1 MATASL
7 SATARS
13 TAGKGAARA
22 LRREGSV
29 PAVIYGHARQVQS
42 LAVPTRDL
50 EKLLDVISAGSTV
63 VELTVDGKT
72 SRTLIREI
80 QRHPFKKQILHV
92 DFQELVAGEKVV
104 VSVPLRFIGT
114 ADGVKNSG
122 GILEEVI
129 HQIHVRVDPSN
140 IPDHVDVDVTP
151 LTIGHSLHVSDL
163 ILPAGVEV
171 EEDPEQT
178 VAVVSAPKAE
188 EVVAAPVVEG
198 AVVAPEAA
206 PEPELIRKPKAGDEE
221 GEESES

>member
-92 DFQELVAGEKVV
+92 DFLELVAGEKII
-104 VSVPLRFIGT
+104 VSIPIVLHGIPE
-114 ADGVKNSG
+114 GVRLGG
-122 GILEEVI
+122 GILDQVLRELEI
-129 HQIHVRVDPSN
+129 EVDPSH
-140 IPDHVDVDVTP
+140 IPNHLDLDVTD
-151 LTIGHSLHVSDL
+151 LIVGHSLHVRDL
-163 ILPAGVEV
+163 QIPPGVKV
-171 EEDPEQT
+171 LADEDAPIALVQISRAAIEDEAA
-178 VAVVSAPKAE
+178 VAATAAAE
-188 EVVAAPVVEG
+188 EVVPA
-198 AVVAPEAA
+198 
-206 PEPELIRKPKAGDEE
+206 EPELIRKTKDEE
-221 GEESES
+221 EEEK

>member
-80 QRHPFKKQILHV
+80 QRHPFRKQILHV
-92 DFQELVAGEKVV
+92 DFLELVAGEKII
-104 VSVPLRFIGT
+104 VSIPIVLHGIPE
-114 ADGVKNSG
+114 GVRLGG
-122 GILEEVI
+122 GILDQVLRELEI
-129 HQIHVRVDPSN
+129 EVDPSH
-140 IPDHVDVDVTP
+140 IPNHLDLDVTD
-151 LTIGHSLHVSDL
+151 LIVGHSLHVRDL
-163 ILPAGVEV
+163 QIPTGVKV
-171 EEDPEQT
+171 LADEDAPIALVQISRAAIEDEAA
-178 VAVVSAPKAE
+178 VAATAAAE
-188 EVVAAPVVEG
+188 EAIPA
-198 AVVAPEAA
+198 
-206 PEPELIRKPKAGDEE
+206 EPELIRKTKDEE
-221 GEESES
+221 EEEK

>member
-92 DFQELVAGEKVV
+92 DFLELVAGEKII
-104 VSVPLRFIGT
+104 VSIPIVLHGIPE
-114 ADGVKNSG
+114 GVRLGG
-122 GILEEVI
+122 GILDQVLRELEI
-129 HQIHVRVDPSN
+129 EVDPSH
-140 IPDHVDVDVTP
+140 IPNHLDLDVTD
-151 LTIGHSLHVSDL
+151 LIVGHSLHVRDL
-163 ILPAGVEV
+163 QIPPGVKV
-171 EEDPEQT
+171 LADEDAPIALVQISRAAIEDEAA
-178 VAVVSAPKAE
+178 VAATAAAE
-188 EVVAAPVVEG
+188 E
-198 AVVAPEAA
+198 AVPA
-206 PEPELIRKPKAGDEE
+206 EPELIRKTKDEE
-221 GEESES
+221 EEEK